1 MKKQCILI
9 VLCLISFSS
18 FAQTEKAKLTNN
30 PTGKAK
36 KIELTAEQR
45 KKLTKIDREHKAER
59 SAVDND
65 PKLSPEEKKIKIRK
79 LQDEKIAR
87 MRKVITDEQWIEFNS
102 DKPTQP

>member
-9 VLCLISFSS
+9 ALCLFSFCS
-18 FAQTEKAKLTNN
+18 FAQTEKTKLTNN

-45 KKLTKIDREHKAER
+45 KKLTKIDREHKANR
-59 SAVDND
+59 LAVDND
-65 PKLSPEEKKIKIRK
+65 PKISPEEKKIKIRK
-79 LQDEKIAR
+79 LQDEKIAN
-87 MRKVITDEQWIEFNS
+87 MRKVITDEQWLEFNS